1 MDKEVASHALSI
13 LPVRAACSSVLRRDF
28 ADVYRLIGPGAMET
42 NLEPAAA
49 QRLRPGR
56 AVHGRAAGYDSDAA
70 GYDSD
75 AVDHPP
81 RSGPGAVVGPG
92 VWQPGRP

>member
-13 LPVRAACSSVLRRDF
+13 FPIRAADGSLLQRDF
-28 ADVYRLIGPGAMET
+28 ADVYGLFGPGAMET

-49 QRLRPGR
+49 ERLRPGR
-56 AVHGRAAGYDSDAA
+56 SALRRATGHDSDAA
-70 GYDSD
+70 GHDSH
-75 AVDHPP
+75 AVDHSA

-92 VWQPGRP
+92 VWQPGRR